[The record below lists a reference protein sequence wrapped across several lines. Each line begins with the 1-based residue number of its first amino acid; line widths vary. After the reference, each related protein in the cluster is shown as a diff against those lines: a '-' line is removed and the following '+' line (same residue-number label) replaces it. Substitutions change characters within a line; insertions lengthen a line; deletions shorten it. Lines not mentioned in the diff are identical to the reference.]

1 MRGGP
6 ALLCICAV
14 GIFCSRC
21 CIVHFSTSLLPCCSF
36 CMSGRRKSAFKRAK
50 LFFLFFF
57 FLYYGLIPR
66 KVWNASA
73 SHLCH
78 HIPIR
83 KPVVISAGKH
93 AKIFL
98 WSCDKLKESILL
110 ITCKR
115 ACDDKQNSCSRP
127 LSLFDELLSC
137 LPGSDLFEPETP
149 KPRKTCSHVSVY
161 GWVFHQ
167 EC

>member
-1 MRGGP
+1 MCCWDFSVLGV
-6 ALLCICAV
+6 ALCISLLHFFPV
-14 GIFCSRC
+14 
-21 CIVHFSTSLLPCCSF
+21 VHFVCLDGVNLHSNVQNSF
-36 CMSGRRKSAFKRAK
+36 
-50 LFFLFFF
+50 FFF
-57 FLYYGLIPR
+57 FLHYGLIPR

-161 GWVFHQ
+161 RWVFHQ